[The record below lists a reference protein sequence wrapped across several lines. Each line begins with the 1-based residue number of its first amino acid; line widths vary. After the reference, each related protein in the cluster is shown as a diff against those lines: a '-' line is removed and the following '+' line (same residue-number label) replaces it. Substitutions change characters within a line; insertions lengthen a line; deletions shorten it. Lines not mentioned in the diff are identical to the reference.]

1 MFESKIIFT
10 NIPIILVKKTLG
22 TFKLL
27 DTSRR
32 LDSRFRGLIQNSLQA
47 SNKDIITLFFNE
59 EDQLGTA
66 IFVKVDERFDNKDY
80 LDLGVKIYHEISK
93 LQAEQFHIIDETN
106 IENIANLIYLGIK
119 NAGLE
124 RTHKIQ
130 ENKKLIS
137 IDHKHEETIALSE
150 GIKLAQF
157 LTLEPANILTPDTYV
172 DLIKKEFSKVPN
184 VTVSVLDANLMKA
197 YGMNSLL
204 AVGAASNN
212 GIYTVII
219 EMNKP
224 VNSDIYDPICLIG
237 KGITFDS
244 GGLCLKPSRSMLGM
258 HTDMAGSATVVG
270 TIKSLALAGSN
281 QHVIGILGIAEN
293 LIGSLAYKPG
303 DIITTTIGSIEIVD
317 TDAEG
322 RLVLADLL
330 LYAQGHLGVK
340 RIIDIATLTGAASIA
355 LGDVYAPLFAN
366 NYKLAADLEE
376 AGKYTGEF
384 VYPMPLSHH
393 YNKLLKSQVA
403 DFVNVTAKGYN
414 PGATVGALFL
424 SKFIF
429 KKDVIWAHIDIGG
442 MNTGD
447 KLDLYHFTGVPLL
460 YRYVTLS
467 Q

>member
-1 MFESKIIFT
+1 MLESKIIFT
-10 NIPIILVKKTLG
+10 NVPIILVKKTLG

-47 SNKDIITLFFNE
+47 SSEDVITLFFNE
-59 EDQLGTA
+59 EDQIRTA
-66 IFVKVDERFDNKDY
+66 VFVKVDEKFDNKDY
-80 LDLGVKIYHEISK
+80 LDLGVKIYHEIAK
-93 LQAEQFHIIDETN
+93 LQSEQFHIIDETN

-119 NAGLE
+119 NASLE
-124 RTHKIQ
+124 RVHKIQ
-130 ENKKLIS
+130 DNKKSIS
-137 IDHKHEETIALSE
+137 IEYKDEQTIALSE

-157 LTLEPANILTPDTYV
+157 LTLEPANILTPDVYV
-172 DLIKKEFSKVPN
+172 DLIKKEFSKVLN

-197 YGMNSLL
+197 YGMNSIL

-212 GIYTVII
+212 GVYTVII
-219 EMNKP
+219 EINKP
-224 VNSDIYDPICLIG
+224 VDSDVYDPICLIG

-258 HTDMAGSATVVG
+258 HTDMAGSAAVVG
-270 TIKSLALAGSN
+270 TIKSLALSGSN

-303 DIITTTIGSIEIVD
+303 DIITTTIGSIEVVD

-355 LGDVYAPLFAN
+355 LGDVYAPLFTN
-366 NYKLAADLEE
+366 NYKLATDLEE
-376 AGKYTGEF
+376 AGRYTGEF

-403 DFVNVTAKGYN
+403 DFVNVKATGYN

-424 SKFIF
+424 NKFIF

-460 YRYVTLS
+460 YRYVTMN